1 MTDYINLVNLMLLC
15 ELMGEPFVLP
25 KGTYKFEYL
34 GPVTVTDLLGEP
46 SR

>member
-15 ELMGEPFVLP
+15 ELTGESFILP
-25 KGTYKFEYL
+25 NGTYDFEHL
-34 GPVTVTDLLGEP
+34 GLVTVTDLLGEP